1 MPSRRNL
8 ISLVTVTL
16 VVGVCG
22 GVASAALAFASA
34 GTTISRCCS
43 TGGQQPGSGAL
54 DRNDRAHFESV
65 EGGLDRLT
73 NTIERAPKTGKSSA
87 AGSRT
92 IDRNDRAH
100 FQTAKAPRGVVEH
113 RSGI

>member
-1 MPSRRNL
+1 MPSRRSL

-16 VVGVCG
+16 VVGVGG
-22 GVASAALAFASA
+22 GVAPAALAFASA

-43 TGGQQPGSGAL
+43 TGGQQRGLGAL
-54 DRNDRAHFESV
+54 DRNDRAHSESLV
-65 EGGLDRLT
+65 GGLDRLT
-73 NTIERAPKTGKSSA
+73 NTIERASKTGKTSA

-100 FQTAKAPRGVVEH
+100 FQTANTSRGVVEH